1 MRSYYRY
8 YQGMDYAAT
17 LLSRLPGA
25 SKRDNGMRR
34 LVETLKDYLPDE
46 HVAQVVKAYAFGADA
61 HKGQT
66 RKSGEPYI
74 THPVAVAQELAE
86 MRLDSQAICAA
97 ILHDVVEDT
106 PASLEELEELFGPEV
121 AQLVDAVSK
130 LDQIQFRSR
139 AEAQAESFRKMM
151 LAMIEDIRVILV
163 KLSDR
168 LHNMQTLGSMPVAK
182 KKRIAR
188 ETLDIYAP
196 IANRLGINRM
206 KIELEDLGFKHLH
219 PYRYRV
225 LENALKK
232 SKGSH
237 RQIVKRI
244 TEEFSKAMAEEDISG
259 QVIGREKHL
268 YSIYRKMNE
277 KKRALSDIVDVYG
290 FRVIV
295 DDVNTCYQALGLIHG
310 LYKPMPGRFK
320 DYIAIPRINGYQ
332 SLHTTL
338 FGPKGL
344 PLEVQIRTH
353 DMDRV
358 AEAGVASHWIY
369 KADEKADATPQR
381 RAREWLANLAEIQQS
396 GTSEEFLESVKVDLF
411 PDKIYVFTPKGDIM
425 PLPKGATTV
434 DFAYAVHTDIGN
446 RCVSAKIDRG
456 LVPLRTP
463 LQNGQTVE
471 IITSRGAKPNPNWLT
486 FVRSAK
492 ARTAIRN
499 HMKNLRT
506 VESVDLGRRLLDKS
520 LKDLGSSL
528 RKVGKVRLASALEEL
543 GLSTTAELFEQLGLG
558 ERLAPLTA
566 RMLVGV
572 DASGETDEREASLVI
587 AGTEGM
593 VVSYGKCCYPI
604 PGDEVM
610 GYLTAGRG
618 VVVHRNTCG
627 NLRIFRKQPEKWIT
641 VTWETGLDKDFSSQI
656 QAETSNRTGVLAE
669 VAATIA
675 DCGSNIE
682 QVEVLGRHDDCSV
695 LSFLLTVKDR
705 THLARIMRSVRK
717 MPNVMKVT
725 RECA

>member
-1 MRSYYRY
+1 
-8 YQGMDYAAT
+8 
-17 LLSRLPGA
+17 
-25 SKRDNGMRR
+25 MRR
-34 LVETLKDYLPDE
+34 LVDTLKSYLSDD
-46 HVAQVVKAYAFGADA
+46 QIDQILRAYEFGASA
-61 HKGQT
+61 HEGQT

-74 THPVAVAQELAE
+74 THPVAVAQELAD
-86 MRLDSQAICAA
+86 MHLDAQAITAA

-106 PASLEELEELFGPEV
+106 SASLDDIEESFGLEV

-168 LHNMQTLGSMPVAK
+168 LHNMQTLGAMPAAK

-196 IANRLGINRM
+196 IANRLGINSL
-206 KIELEDLGFKHLH
+206 KIKLEDLGFKHLY
-219 PYRYRV
+219 PLRYRV
-225 LENALKK
+225 LERTLKK
-232 SKGSH
+232 SKGTQ

-244 TEEFSKAMAEEDISG
+244 SEEFSKAMTEEGING
-259 QVIGREKHL
+259 EVIGREKHL
-268 YSIYRKMNE
+268 YSIYRKMAE
-277 KKRALSDIVDVYG
+277 KRRPLSDIVDVYG
-290 FRVIV
+290 FRIIV
-295 DDVNTCYQALGLIHG
+295 DDVNTCYQTLGLIHG

-344 PLEVQIRTH
+344 PLEVQIRTRQ
-353 DMDRV
+353 MDRV

-369 KADEKADATPQR
+369 KADEKSDATPQR
-381 RAREWLANLAEIQQS
+381 RAREWLSSLAEIQRS

-434 DFAYAVHTDIGN
+434 DFAYAVHTDIGD
-446 RCVSAKIDRG
+446 RCVAAKIDRA

-471 IITSRGAKPNPNWLT
+471 IVTARGAKPNPNWLT

-499 HMKNLRT
+499 HMKNLRSA
-506 VESVDLGRRLLDKS
+506 ESIDIGKRLLDKS
-520 LKDLGSSL
+520 LKDQGSSL
-528 RKVGKVRLASALEEL
+528 RKIGKVRMASALEEL
-543 GLSTTAELFEQLGLG
+543 GLDNADELFEQLGLG
-558 ERLAPLTA
+558 KRLAPLTA
-566 RMLVGV
+566 RILVGAGDE
-572 DASGETDEREASLVI
+572 DAADDNVAGLVI

-593 VVSYGKCCYPI
+593 VISYAKCCHPI
-604 PGDEVM
+604 PGDVVM

-618 VVVHRNTCG
+618 VVIHRNTCG
-627 NLRIFRKQPEKWIT
+627 NLSNFRKQPEKWIA
-641 VTWETGLDKDFSSQI
+641 VTWEKDIEREFTSQI
-656 QAETSNRTGVLAE
+656 QTETRNRTGVLAE

-695 LSFLLTVKDR
+695 LTFSLSVKDR
-705 THLARIMRSVRK
+705 SHLAQIMRDVRK
-717 MPNVMKVT
+717 MPNVLRVS
-725 RECA
+725 RDCA

>member
-1 MRSYYRY
+1 
-8 YQGMDYAAT
+8 MDYAASI
-17 LLSRLPGA
+17 LSRLPGA
-25 SKRDNGMRR
+25 SRRDNGVRR
-34 LVETLKDYLPDE
+34 LVDTLKSYLPDDQ
-46 HVAQVVKAYAFGADA
+46 VAQILEAYEFGEAA

-66 RKSGEPYI
+66 RQSGEAYI

-86 MRLDSQAICAA
+86 MHLDSEAICAA

-106 PASLEELEELFGPEV
+106 SASLGEIQEKFGEDV
-121 AQLVDAVSK
+121 AQIVDGVSK

-168 LHNMQTLGSMPVAK
+168 LHNMQTLGAMPTSK

-196 IANRLGINRM
+196 IANRLGINRL
-206 KIELEDLGFKHLH
+206 KVQLEDLGFKHLH

-225 LENALKK
+225 LENALRK
-232 SKGSH
+232 SKGSQ

-244 TEEFSKAMAEEDISG
+244 SDQFGKAMEEDNIEG

-268 YSIYRKMNE
+268 YSIYRKMAE
-277 KKRALSDIVDVYG
+277 KKRLLSDVVDVYG
-290 FRVIV
+290 FRIIV
-295 DDVNTCYQALGLIHG
+295 DDVSTCYQTLGLVHQ

-344 PLEVQIRTH
+344 PLEVQIRTR

-358 AEAGVASHWIY
+358 AESGVASHWIY
-369 KADEKADATPQR
+369 KADEKSDATPQR
-381 RAREWLANLAEIQQS
+381 RAREWLSNLAELQQS

-446 RCVSAKIDRG
+446 RTVAAKINRG

-471 IITSRGAKPNPNWLT
+471 IITSRGAKPNPTWLS

-499 HMKNLRT
+499 HMKNLRST
-506 VESVDLGRRLLDKS
+506 ESVDLGKRLLDKS
-520 LKDLGSSL
+520 LKDIDSSL
-528 RKVGKVRLASALEEL
+528 RKVGKVRMGEALDEL
-543 GLSTTAELFEQLGLG
+543 GLNNADELYEQLGLG

-566 RMLVGV
+566 RLLVGP
-572 DASGETDEREASLVI
+572 GEEGDTDKEVASLVI

-593 VVSYGKCCYPI
+593 VVSYAKCCYPL
-604 PGDEVM
+604 PGDDVM

-618 VVVHRNTCG
+618 VVIHRNSCG
-627 NLRIFRKQPEKWIT
+627 NLSNFRKQPKKWIA
-641 VTWETGLDKDFSSQI
+641 VSWEKEVSREFDCQI
-656 QAETSNRTGVLAE
+656 QCETRNRTGVLAE

-675 DCGSNIE
+675 DSGSNIE
-682 QVEVLGRHDDCSV
+682 QVEVISRHEDVSV
-695 LSFLLTVKDR
+695 LTFLLLVHDR
-705 THLARIMRSVRK
+705 IHLAKIMRNVRK
-717 MPNVMKVT
+717 MPNVIRVS
-725 RECA
+725 RDCA

>member
-1 MRSYYRY
+1 
-8 YQGMDYAAT
+8 MDYAAT
-17 LLSRLPGA
+17 ILSKLPGA
-25 SKRDNGMRR
+25 SRRDNGVRQ
-34 LVETLKDYLPDE
+34 LVDTLQTYLPDDQIKKILE
-46 HVAQVVKAYAFGADA
+46 AYEFGATY

-66 RKSGEPYI
+66 RKTGEPYI
-74 THPVAVAQELAE
+74 THPVAVAQELSE
-86 MRLDSQAICAA
+86 MHLDSEAICAA

-106 PASLEELEELFGPEV
+106 AATLEEIENQFGEEV
-121 AQLVDAVSK
+121 ALIVDGVSK

-168 LHNMQTLGSMPVAK
+168 LHNMQTLGAMPAQK

-196 IANRLGINRM
+196 IANRLGINRL
-206 KIELEDLGFKHLH
+206 KVQLEDLGFKHLH

-232 SKGSH
+232 SKGSQK
-237 RQIVKRI
+237 QIVRRI
-244 TEEFSKAMAEEDISG
+244 SDQFSKAMDEDGISG
-259 QVIGREKHL
+259 QVIGRQKHL
-268 YSIYRKMNE
+268 YSIYRKMAE
-277 KKRALSDIVDVYG
+277 KKRVLSDVVDVYG
-290 FRVIV
+290 FRIIV
-295 DDVNTCYQALGLIHG
+295 GDVSTCYQTLGLVHQ

-320 DYIAIPRINGYQ
+320 DYIAIPRINRYQ

-344 PLEVQIRTH
+344 PLEVQIRTQ

-358 AEAGVASHWIY
+358 AESGVASHWIY
-369 KADEKADATPQR
+369 KAGEKSDATPQR
-381 RAREWLANLAEIQQS
+381 RAREWLANLAELQQS

-446 RCVSAKIDRG
+446 RTVAAKINRG

-471 IITSRGAKPNPNWLT
+471 IITSRGTKPNPNWLT

-492 ARTAIRN
+492 ARTSIRN
-499 HMKNLRT
+499 HMKNLRST
-506 VESVDLGRRLLDKS
+506 ESVDLGKRLLDKS
-520 LKDLGSSL
+520 LKDLSSSL
-528 RKVGKVRLASALEEL
+528 RKIGKVRMNEALEDL
-543 GLSTTAELFEQLGLG
+543 ALNNTAELFEQIGLG

-566 RMLVGV
+566 RYLIGAE
-572 DASGETDEREASLVI
+572 DEGERVEDVASLVI

-593 VVSYGKCCYPI
+593 VISYAKCCYPL
-604 PGDEVM
+604 PGDDVM

-618 VVVHRNTCG
+618 VVIHRNNCG
-627 NLRIFRKQPEKWIT
+627 NLSNFRKQPEKWIA
-641 VTWETGLDKDFSSQI
+641 VSWEKDVDREFQCQI
-656 QAETSNRTGVLAE
+656 QCETRNRTGVLAE

-675 DCGSNIE
+675 DCQSNIE
-682 QVEVLGRHDDCSV
+682 QVEVISRHEDCSV
-695 LSFLLTVKDR
+695 LTFLLQVR
-705 THLARIMRSVRK
+705 SRIHLAQIMRNVRK
-717 MPNVMKVT
+717 MPNVIRVS
-725 RECA
+725 RDCA

>member
-1 MRSYYRY
+1 
-8 YQGMDYAAT
+8 MDYAAT
-17 LLSRLPGA
+17 ILSKLPGA
-25 SKRDNGMRR
+25 SRRDRGVRR
-34 LVETLKDYLPDE
+34 LVDTLESYLPADQ
-46 HVAQVVKAYAFGADA
+46 VARILEAYEFGAAA
-61 HKGQT
+61 HEGQA
-66 RKSGEPYI
+66 RRSGEPYI

-86 MRLDSQAICAA
+86 MHLDSEAICAA

-106 PASLEELEELFGPEV
+106 EASLGEIREKFGEEV
-121 AQLVDAVSK
+121 ALIVDGVSK

-168 LHNMQTLGSMPVAK
+168 LHNMQTLGAMPAAK

-196 IANRLGINRM
+196 IANRLGINRL
-206 KIELEDLGFKHLH
+206 KVQLEDLGFKHLH
-219 PYRYRV
+219 PFRYRV
-225 LENALKK
+225 LDNALKK
-232 SKGSH
+232 SKGTQ

-244 TEEFSKAMAEEDISG
+244 TEQFEKAMAEDGISG
-259 QVIGREKHL
+259 DVIGREKHL
-268 YSIYRKMNE
+268 YSIYKKMAE
-277 KKRALSDIVDVYG
+277 KKRVLSDVVDVYG
-290 FRVIV
+290 FRIIV
-295 DDVNTCYQALGLIHG
+295 DDVTTCYQTLGLVHQ

-344 PLEVQIRTH
+344 PLEVQIRTRH
-353 DMDRV
+353 MDRV
-358 AEAGVASHWIY
+358 AESGVASHWIY
-369 KADEKADATPQR
+369 KADEKSDATPQR
-381 RAREWLANLAEIQQS
+381 RAREWLANLAELQQS

-434 DFAYAVHTDIGN
+434 DFAYAVHTDIGD
-446 RCVSAKIDRG
+446 RTVAAKINRG

-499 HMKNLRT
+499 HMKNLRAA
-506 VESVDLGRRLLDKS
+506 ESVDLGRRLLDKS

-528 RKVGKVRLASALEEL
+528 RKVGKVRMAEALEEF
-543 GLSTTAELFEQLGLG
+543 GLNNTTELFEQLGLG

-566 RMLVGV
+566 RFLLGAAEDSDGAEDV
-572 DASGETDEREASLVI
+572 ASLVI

-593 VVSYGKCCYPI
+593 VVSYAKCCYPL
-604 PGDEVM
+604 PGDAVM

-618 VVVHRNTCG
+618 VVIHRNTCG
-627 NLRIFRKQPEKWIT
+627 NLSNFRKQPEKWIA
-641 VTWETGLDKDFSSQI
+641 VSWEGKIDREFHCLI
-656 QAETSNRTGVLAE
+656 QCETRNRTGVLAE

-675 DCGSNIE
+675 DSGSNIE
-682 QVEVLGRHDDCSV
+682 QVEVISRHEDVSV
-695 LSFLLTVKDR
+695 LTFLLQVHDR
-705 THLARIMRSVRK
+705 IHLAQIMRNVRK
-717 MPNVMKVT
+717 MPNVIRVS

>member
-1 MRSYYRY
+1 
-8 YQGMDYAAT
+8 MDYAAT
-17 LLSRLPGA
+17 ILSRLPGA
-25 SKRDNGMRR
+25 SKRDHGVRR
-34 LVETLKDYLPDE
+34 LIDTLKSYLPDE
-46 HVAQVVKAYAFGADA
+46 HLRQVMRAYEFGADA
-61 HKGQT
+61 HDGQS

-74 THPVAVAQELAE
+74 THPVAVAQELAD
-86 MRLDSQAICAA
+86 MHLDVQAITAA

-106 PASLEELEELFGPEV
+106 EASLDDIEEQFGHEV
-121 AQLVDAVSK
+121 AQLVDGVSK

-151 LAMIEDIRVILV
+151 MAMIEDIRVILV
-163 KLSDR
+163 KLADR
-168 LHNMQTLGSMPVAK
+168 LHNMQTLGAMPAAK

-196 IANRLGINRM
+196 IANRLGINSL
-206 KIELEDLGFKHLH
+206 KIQLEDLGFMHLH
-219 PYRYRV
+219 PFRYRV
-225 LENALKK
+225 LDKALKK
-232 SKGSH
+232 SKGSQ

-244 TEEFSKAMAEEDISG
+244 SDEFSKAMGEEGIEG
-259 QVIGREKHL
+259 EIAGREKHL
-268 YSIYRKMNE
+268 YSIYKKMAE
-277 KKRALSDIVDVYG
+277 KKRLLSDVVDVYG
-290 FRVIV
+290 FRIIV
-295 DDVNTCYQALGLIHG
+295 DDVNTCYQTLGLVHQ

-344 PLEVQIRTH
+344 PLEVQIRTRE
-353 DMDRV
+353 MDRV
-358 AEAGVASHWIY
+358 ANSGVASHWVY
-369 KADEKADATPQR
+369 KADEKSEATPQR
-381 RAREWLANLAEIQQS
+381 RAREWLANLTELQRS

-434 DFAYAVHTDIGN
+434 DFAYAVHTDIGD
-446 RCVSAKIDRG
+446 RCVAAKINRG

-471 IITSRGAKPNPNWLT
+471 IITARGAKPNPNWLT

-499 HMKNLRT
+499 HMKNLRA
-506 VESVDLGRRLLDKS
+506 VESIDLGRRLLDKS

-528 RKVGKVRLASALEEL
+528 RKVGKVRMSSVLEEL
-543 GLSTTAELFEQLGLG
+543 GLNNDTELFEQLGLG

-566 RMLVGV
+566 RILMGV
-572 DASGETDEREASLVI
+572 DQDDAGETQAASLVI
-587 AGTEGM
+587 SGTEGM
-593 VVSYGKCCYPI
+593 VISYAKCCYPI
-604 PGDEVM
+604 PGDDVM

-618 VVVHRNTCG
+618 VVIHRNSCG
-627 NLRIFRKQPEKWIT
+627 NLSNFRKQPEKWLA
-641 VTWETGLDKDFSSQI
+641 VSWENEIEREFSCQI
-656 QAETSNRTGVLAE
+656 QTETHNRTGVLAE

-682 QVEVLGRHDDCSV
+682 QVEVLGRHEDCSV

-705 THLARIMRSVRK
+705 THLAKIMRNVRK
-717 MPNVMKVT
+717 MPNVMRVS
-725 RECA
+725 RDCA

>member
-1 MRSYYRY
+1 
-8 YQGMDYAAT
+8 MDYAAT
-17 LLSRLPGA
+17 ILSRLPGA
-25 SKRDNGMRR
+25 SRRDKGVRR
-34 LVETLKDYLPDE
+34 LVDTLETYLPED
-46 HVAQVVKAYAFGADA
+46 QVSRVLEAYEFGAAA
-61 HKGQT
+61 HEGQT

-74 THPVAVAQELAE
+74 TPPVAVAQELAE
-86 MRLDSQAICAA
+86 MHLDSEAICAA

-106 PASLEELEELFGPEV
+106 PATLEEIQEKFGEDV
-121 AQLVDAVSK
+121 ALIVDGVSK

-168 LHNMQTLGSMPVAK
+168 LHNMETLGAMPAVK

-196 IANRLGINRM
+196 IANRLGINRL
-206 KIELEDLGFKHLH
+206 KVQLEDLGFKHLH
-219 PYRYRV
+219 PFRYRV

-232 SKGSH
+232 SKGSQ

-244 TEEFSKAMAEEDISG
+244 SDQFVKAMAEDDIEG
-259 QVIGREKHL
+259 DVIGREKHL
-268 YSIYRKMNE
+268 YSIYKKMAE
-277 KKRALSDIVDVYG
+277 KKRVLSDVVDVYG
-290 FRVIV
+290 FRIIV
-295 DDVNTCYQALGLIHG
+295 DDVSTCYQTLGLVHQ

-344 PLEVQIRTH
+344 PLEVQIRTRH
-353 DMDRV
+353 MDRV
-358 AEAGVASHWIY
+358 AESGVASHWVY
-369 KADEKADATPQR
+369 KADEKSDATPQR
-381 RAREWLANLAEIQQS
+381 RAREWLANLAELQQS

-425 PLPKGATTV
+425 PLPKGSTTV
-434 DFAYAVHTDIGN
+434 DFAYAVHTDIGD
-446 RCVSAKIDRG
+446 RAVAAKINRQ
-456 LVPLRTP
+456 LVPLRTQ

-499 HMKNLRT
+499 HMKNLRA
-506 VESVDLGRRLLDKS
+506 VESIDLGRRLLDKS

-528 RKVGKVRLASALEEL
+528 RKVGKVRMNEVLQEL
-543 GLSTTAELFEQLGLG
+543 GLNGTEELFEQLGLG

-566 RMLVGV
+566 RILVGV
-572 DASGETDEREASLVI
+572 DEEGKANENVASLVI

-593 VVSYGKCCYPI
+593 VVSYAKCCYPL
-604 PGDEVM
+604 PGDTVM

-618 VVVHRNTCG
+618 VVIHRNVCG
-627 NLRIFRKQPEKWIT
+627 NLSNFRKQPEKWIA
-641 VTWETGLDKDFSSQI
+641 VTWEKKIDRDFHCQI
-656 QAETSNRTGVLAE
+656 QCETRNRTGVLAE

-675 DCGSNIE
+675 DSGSNIE
-682 QVEVLGRHDDCSV
+682 QVEVISRHEDISV
-695 LSFLLTVKDR
+695 LTFLLQVHDR
-705 THLARIMRSVRK
+705 IHLAQIMRNVRK
-717 MPNVMKVT
+717 MANVIRVS
-725 RECA
+725 RDCA

>member
-1 MRSYYRY
+1 
-8 YQGMDYAAT
+8 MDYAAT
-17 LLSRLPGA
+17 ILSKLPGA
-25 SKRDNGMRR
+25 SRRDYGLRQ
-34 LVETLKDYLPDE
+34 LVETLKSYLPSE
-46 HVAQVVKAYAFGADA
+46 HIEQITRAYAFGADA
-61 HKGQT
+61 HDGQT

-86 MRLDSQAICAA
+86 MHLDAQAITAA

-106 PASLEELEELFGPEV
+106 SASLADIEENFGQEV
-121 AQLVDAVSK
+121 AQLVDGVSK
-130 LDQIQFRSR
+130 LDQIQFRSQ

-151 LAMIEDIRVILV
+151 MAMIEDIRVILV

-168 LHNMQTLGSMPVAK
+168 LHNMQTLGAMPAVK

-196 IANRLGINRM
+196 IANRLGINRL
-206 KIELEDLGFKHLH
+206 KIQLEDLGFMHLH
-219 PYRYRV
+219 PFRYRV
-225 LENALKK
+225 LDKALKK
-232 SKGSH
+232 SKGSQ

-244 TEEFSKAMAEEDISG
+244 SDEFSKAMAEEAIDG
-259 QVIGREKHL
+259 EVIGRTKHL
-268 YSIYRKMNE
+268 YSIYKKMAE
-277 KKRALSDIVDVYG
+277 KKRPLSDIVDVYG
-290 FRVIV
+290 FRIIV
-295 DDVNTCYQALGLIHG
+295 DNVNTCYQTLGLVHG

-344 PLEVQIRTH
+344 PLEVQIRTRE
-353 DMDRV
+353 MDRV
-358 AEAGVASHWIY
+358 AESGVASHWLY
-369 KADEKADATPQR
+369 KADEKSDATPQR

-434 DFAYAVHTDIGN
+434 DFAYAVHTDIGD
-446 RCVSAKIDRG
+446 RCVAAKVDRG

-471 IITSRGAKPNPNWLT
+471 VITARGAKPNPNWLT

-492 ARTAIRN
+492 ARSAIRN
-499 HMKNLRT
+499 HMKNLRST
-506 VESVDLGRRLLDKS
+506 ESVDLGKRLLDKS

-528 RKVGKVRLASALEEL
+528 RKVGKVRMADALGEL
-543 GLSTTAELFEQLGLG
+543 GLNNTAELFEQLGLG

-572 DASGETDEREASLVI
+572 DDEEKSDDSLASLII

-593 VVSYGKCCYPI
+593 VVSYAKCCYPI
-604 PGDEVM
+604 PGDDVM

-618 VVVHRNTCG
+618 VVIHRNTCG
-627 NLRIFRKQPEKWIT
+627 NLSKFRKQPEKWIA
-641 VTWETGLDKDFSSQI
+641 VTWEKNIDRDFVCQI
-656 QAETSNRTGVLAE
+656 QTETRNRAGVLAE

-682 QVEVLGRHDDCSV
+682 QVEVLGRHEDCSV
-695 LSFLLTVKDR
+695 LSFLLTVRDR
-705 THLARIMRSVRK
+705 SHLAQIMRNVRK
-717 MPNVMKVT
+717 MQNVLRVS
-725 RECA
+725 RDCA